1 MLRSLYKTLSGTLR
15 GESPIGAVTS
25 CTVHPGVARV
35 VSSLPWPVTW
45 NTACVLNLSDRGLS
59 DDRLNYLLSI
69 APQQSIILLE
79 DIDAAFVSRED
90 HPGMKTAYDGL
101 SRLSLSGLLNALD
114 GVASTEAR
122 ILFMTTNY
130 LERLDP
136 ALIRPGRV
144 DYKQCIDYATAH
156 QLQCMYSHFFPDQPE
171 EAAVM
176 FAGEAVSIGSPI
188 SLAQVQGYFMLHKND
203 ARGALTNISRIVSI

>member
-1 MLRSLYKTLSGTLR
+1 
-15 GESPIGAVTS
+15 
-25 CTVHPGVARV
+25 
-35 VSSLPWPVTW
+35 
-45 NTACVLNLSDRGLS
+45 
-59 DDRLNYLLSI
+59 
-69 APQQSIILLE
+69 
-79 DIDAAFVSRED
+79 
-90 HPGMKTAYDGL
+90 MKTAYDGL

-130 LERLDP
+130 LEQLDP

-156 QLQCMYSHFFPDQPE
+156 QLQCMYSRFFPDQPE
-171 EAAVM
+171 EVAVM
-176 FAGEAVSIGSPI
+176 FAGEAVSIGRPI

-203 ARGALTNISRIVSI
+203 ARGASTNVSRIVSM

>member
-1 MLRSLYKTLSGTLR
+1 MNGDSSGIPGKKHPLAVILDKGVTEDIVEEFIHNPKWYTQRGIPYRRGYLLYG
-15 GESPIGAVTS
+15 P
-25 CTVHPGVARV
+25 PGCGK
-35 VSSLPWPVTW
+35 SSFI
-45 NTACVLNLSDRGLS
+45 TALAGHLEYSIRVLNLSDRGLS

-79 DIDAAFVSRED
+79 DINAAFVSRED
-90 HPGMKTAYDGL
+90 HPSMKTAYDGL

-136 ALIRPGRV
+136 VLIRPGRV
-144 DYKQCIDYATAH
+144 DYKQYIDYATVH
-156 QLQCMYSHFFPDQPE
+156 QLQY
-171 EAAVM
+171 
-176 FAGEAVSIGSPI
+176 
-188 SLAQVQGYFMLHKND
+188 
-203 ARGALTNISRIVSI
+203 